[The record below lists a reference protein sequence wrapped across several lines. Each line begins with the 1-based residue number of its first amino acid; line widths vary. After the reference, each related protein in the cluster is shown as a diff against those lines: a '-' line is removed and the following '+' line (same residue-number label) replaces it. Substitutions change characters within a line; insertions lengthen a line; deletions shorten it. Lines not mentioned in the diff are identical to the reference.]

1 MKKFSFNLLWLI
13 AIIVAAGALGAGA
26 GRLKNYLY
34 PNNDLRP
41 KGEVH
46 QSGYQYISPLLEC
59 ADFHDIKKNELEEKL
74 ENLISKKIKD
84 EEITYASIYFRDLNN
99 GPWIGINEQEN
110 FTPASLLK
118 VPLMIAYLKIA
129 ETAPQTLQEKI
140 LIDDSENKVLSQN
153 IIPLKTVASGQKYKV
168 EDLINY
174 MIEYSDNRAANA
186 LLQHINP
193 DTLDKIYS
201 DLGMKVPGDGQDEN
215 FMSVRDYSSFF
226 RILYNASYLNR
237 DMSEKALKILTD
249 SQFTQGLTAGVPD
262 NIIVAHKFGERVL
275 AEGKQLHDCGII
287 YKKNNP
293 YLLCVMT
300 RGNDFEK
307 MSTAI
312 KDFSDLVYTE
322 FK

>member
-1 MKKFSFNLLWLI
+1 MKKFSLNFLWLI
-13 AIIVAAGALGAGA
+13 TIIILAGALGAGG
-26 GRLKNYLY
+26 GRLKDYFF
-34 PNNDLRP
+34 PDNDLQP
-41 KGEVH
+41 KGEIH

-74 ENLISKKIKD
+74 KNLINRKIKD
-84 EEITYASIYFRDLNN
+84 QEITYASIYFRDLNN

-129 ETAPQTLQEKI
+129 ETAPQTLQEEI
-140 LIDDSENKVLSQN
+140 LIDNGEGKGLSQN
-153 IIPLKTVASGQKYKV
+153 IIPLKTVESGKKYKV
-168 EDLINY
+168 ADLLNY
-174 MIEYSDNRAANA
+174 MIVYSDNRAANA
-186 LLQHINP
+186 LLQHIDP
-193 DTLDKIYS
+193 DTLDKIYA
-201 DLGMKVPGDGQDEN
+201 DLGMKAPGDGQDEN

-237 DMSEKALKILTD
+237 DLSEKALQILTN

-262 NIIVAHKFGERVL
+262 NIVVAHKFGERVL
-275 AEGKQLHDCGII
+275 VEGKQLHDCGII

-293 YLLCVMT
+293 YLLCIMT
-300 RGNDFEK
+300 RGNDFAK

-312 KDFSDLVYTE
+312 KDFSGLVYTE